1 MMYDRALETETT
13 NGAGSDSSSGPAS
26 NFLRAGQRLMG
37 SAIAVLQTRLELL
50 STEVE
55 EEWLRIAGLIMIGLS
70 ALFCV
75 GMAVMLLVALIVA
88 AFWDSHRLLSIGLL
102 ASAFAV
108 AAWICWR
115 SLMARYQ
122 SKPRLFAATLDELG
136 KDQAAISGLP
146 S

>member
-1 MMYDRALETETT
+1 MYDRALETEAS
-13 NGAGSDSSSGPAS
+13 NAAEIDSNSGPAS
-26 NFLRAGQRLMG
+26 NFLRAGQRLVG

-55 EEWLRIAGLIMIGLS
+55 EEWLRIAGLIMIGLA

-75 GMAVMLLVALIVA
+75 GMAIMLLVALIVVV
-88 AFWDSHRLLSIGLL
+88 FWESHRLLSIGVL
-102 ASAFAV
+102 AGAFAI
-108 AAWICWR
+108 AAWIFWR
-115 SLMARYQ
+115 SLSTRCQ

-146 S
+146 P